1 MEQEEIKQRLIIG
14 IILIIALAVLC
25 AYYATHYENH
35 LKYPSYGAI
44 LSDYPQ
50 QEVVNVGGTV
60 TQIDADG
67 FQIKENYHGQIITMK
82 VITDNSES
90 NITQSRYNSTSIN
103 TPISVNDRVSVV
115 GVLGPHNQIVSVQ
128 KMEITDYWNYIFL
141 LLRSFLALL
150 VLVYVFNR
158 YWHFDLENFEFRRR

>member
-1 MEQEEIKQRLIIG
+1 MVG
-14 IILIIALAVLC
+14 IILVIALVTLC
-25 AYYATHYENH
+25 AYYATHYEKH

-67 FQIKENYHGQIITMK
+67 FQIKDSYHGQNITMK
-82 VITDNSES
+82 ILTDNSES
-90 NITQSRYNSTSIN
+90 NTSQSGYNSTSIN
-103 TPISVNDRVSVV
+103 TPISINDRVSVV
-115 GVLGPHNQIVSVQ
+115 GVLGPDNQIVSVQ
-128 KMEITDYWNYIFL
+128 QIEITEYWNYIFL

-150 VLVYVFNR
+150 VLVYFFNH